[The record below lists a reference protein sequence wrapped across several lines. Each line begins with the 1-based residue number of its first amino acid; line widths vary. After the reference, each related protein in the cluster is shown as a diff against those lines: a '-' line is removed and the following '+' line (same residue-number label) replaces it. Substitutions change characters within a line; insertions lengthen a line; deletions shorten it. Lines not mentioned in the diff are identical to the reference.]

1 MKPAKLLGW
10 LGLALWLHC
19 GISAAADKQTVLV
32 VGGGQSGQP
41 TARIL
46 AQQGYDVRVM
56 VRDPSRASG
65 LPASAMVVAGD
76 ATRPESLSMAFDGVD
91 YVISTIGSP
100 CTPFEPFPEGSSP
113 EDVDYRGVANLV
125 DAAKRTGTLQLVL
138 MSSLGAGIDDPADS
152 LNRMCGMVLAWKGK
166 GEEYL
171 RASGVPYT
179 IVRPGG
185 LRPAPGE
192 EPCTEGDEPLRMYPG
207 AETGGAGN
215 TCRGDVGLVMI
226 DALGNEDAL
235 GKTVNVILDTS
246 GSLAI
251 DDWRAVWAEIPRDQ
265 PDHAADH

>member
-1 MKPAKLLGW
+1 MKSAKVLGC

-19 GISAAADKQTVLV
+19 GISAAADRQTVLV

-65 LPASAMVVAGD
+65 LPASATVVAGD
-76 ATRPESLSMAFDGVD
+76 ATRPDSLSMAFDGVD

-113 EDVDYRGVANLV
+113 EDVDYRGVANLAN
-125 DAAKRTGTLQLVL
+125 AAKSAGALQLVL
-138 MSSLGAGIDDPADS
+138 MSSLRAGSDDPEDA
-152 LNRMCGMVLAWKGK
+152 LNRMCGMVLMWKGK
-166 GEEYL
+166 GEEHL

-179 IVRPGG
+179 IVRAGG

-192 EPCTEGDEPLRMYPG
+192 EPCSEGEEPLRMYPG
-207 AETGGAGN
+207 TQTGAYAN
-215 TCRGDVGLVMI
+215 TCRADVALVMI
-226 DALGNEDAL
+226 DALGNEEAL
-235 GKTVNVILDTS
+235 GKTVNAISDKS
-246 GSLAI
+246 GLLAI
-251 DDWRAVWAEIPRDQ
+251 DGWRAVWAEIPRDQ